1 MEELQCLEGFFF
13 NPVMRNA
20 APLII
25 LEYPIYQKNCSSRH
39 HKAIRTGKVD
49 SKMSLLSAPGSVL
62 IKTTLMKS
70 LAECCSAPHCVLVKA
85 STCKSD
91 SWSLYTS
98 KVICYYN
105 QHLLDQRDLH
115 AWLVLFL
122 DNMLLFQQ

>member
-1 MEELQCLEGFFF
+1 MFGGVFF
-13 NPVMRNA
+13 NPVMWNP

-25 LEYPIYQKNCSSRH
+25 LEYPIYQKNCSGRH
-39 HKAIRTGKVD
+39 HKAIRTGKVH
-49 SKMSLLSAPGSVL
+49 SKMSLLGAPGSVL

-70 LAECCSAPHCVLVKA
+70 LAECCSAPHCVLVKT

-105 QHLLDQRDLH
+105 QHPLDQRDLY